1 MASTTVSANDF
12 NTSLKQLVKTGV
24 WKNHYE
30 AAQGENDLYY
40 YEVDKYLAAAKYLRS
55 RYSASYMNNI
65 LNEHVDDTAEEFD
78 EFCNK
83 AFVNSKSTDLTE
95 DKYGNI
101 TSKTKESFVT
111 MHNYVEHNNYYRCLF
126 GLPNDEATVDDFIY
140 PDGYYN
146 TQRDVMQNC
155 KFAYDVTKAEIILNG
170 DPDPFSNAEN
180 FNPNTHMADY
190 EITRAM
196 FSSDD
201 EFNAAIEEMKGMH
214 IYVKKTNSLF
224 IIKRADLLSKNSY
237 DNYDSWGNRIPDG
250 VEEVKP
256 ILIPLHQWPYR
267 QRTLYVASDDFTAVQ
282 EAHKGDKN
290 FYYLKYMG
298 RKKIHPYIGR
308 LAERFELLYLANSDP
323 AVLADTFRDCYEACR
338 QYAIRVF
345 YTDAYRNTQG
355 NYYEGFIGLSIL
367 FMAINQM
374 YFKYLDV
381 DIDRNFFDLESLK
394 VIYEAYGVPFYN
406 SIPIQYHKKV
416 VKKINKLICYKGCE
430 QVFTDL
436 CEIFNYDIL
445 GIYQYYLVKERK
457 YNDNNIPIT
466 AYTPKLDTGGHIVY
480 DEYGSPVMIEDYSK
494 MYDFYFLKCNINE
507 DPFPQLMDDN
517 NKKKYEVVAVPDKY
531 WFDDDNN
538 TIEKVTQEEYNYI
551 ETKYIGVQVMFSIT
565 ELLYESAYFMRM
577 LLDNKDITSRIGIN
591 YARQNIDV
599 NLFDFIIYI
608 FAMICKKNGYEGSI
622 PSTPSSIARIY
633 GWNFKGLFEKLKE
646 TSLQGLCIEK
656 DFNNTDNL
664 DEINPMTRKLIIEE
678 LCKTGYG
685 IRAESK
691 GIVTAVTST
700 GLHVQYDAID
710 ENTPARDVEYEFTH
724 FDVKFETDLVSGI
737 RFNEGDLLLYSN
749 QTNLIW
755 HGKVIQPSELSSWMS
770 VNKWLQST
778 KEGKEL
784 YTKLLD
790 LLQKTDFAEIT
801 QFSEMEEAYHAML
814 DIIHLIDDR
823 ILASKDRNEFNAYSH
838 LKKIIT
844 TTELIDSVYDLGDG
858 TTASTYEELLRSR
871 NVDLYVLLQDMTETE
886 LITELDYALVQL
898 RKICDDLK
906 YIEFIDSLD
915 MEIITEYLYRLLRF
929 FKSAKVD
936 LMDFNVIFKID
947 SRTENLLKLLDEI
960 HGEVHKVYIDEDLA
974 YLFMSD
980 QIYHAS
986 ALVKWIDKQMD
997 FHFMDYIRQKGAK
1010 VYIND
1015 GMHSSDS
1022 YGQVLVYNEAEWEK
1036 ISKNN
1041 PATSRWLQYYMQEQV
1056 GPMHQLNA
1064 THHTT
1069 GDILYFYIP
1078 NYWLDYDSTKMDQYK
1093 KDLPPYENED
1103 ETSYFIRMRQKIDS
1117 NKEYL
1122 NQFSNFCKNQYNDFF
1137 IYEMSYYP
1145 IDVLIGAMQNN
1156 TAAYPYVYTPKYLTE
1171 LHNILIQNINTEYNP
1186 YLTLHIEQDGLEILK
1201 YHIDPGVNYLSPEIM
1216 IPGKSHLKFW
1226 IENNRPEDQMDSV
1239 VRFMRC
1245 MNSTFRTEIAS
1256 HTVKTDLRDKSLS
1269 LMWDTDDIYDQKVF
1283 SEGFHDVINKNGIKD
1298 VLIKK
1303 SENIADE

>member
-12 NTSLKQLVKTGV
+12 NASLKELVRTGV

-55 RYSASYMNNI
+55 RYSASYINNI
-65 LNEHVDDTAEEFD
+65 LNEHVDDSAEEFD
-78 EFCNK
+78 TFCNNAFINAK
-83 AFVNSKSTDLTE
+83 AKDLKE
-95 DKYGNI
+95 DKNGNV
-101 TSKTKESFVT
+101 TSKTKDSFVT

-126 GLPNDEATVDDFIY
+126 GLPNDEATIDDYIY

-155 KFAYDVTKAEIILNG
+155 KFSFDVTKAEIILSG
-170 DPDPFSNAEN
+170 DPSPFDDPTD
-180 FNPNTHMADY
+180 FNPNTHMEDY
-190 EITRAM
+190 NISRAM
-196 FSSDD
+196 FSSDED
-201 EFNAAIEEMKGMH
+201 FNKALKEMVDVH

-224 IIKRADLLSKNSY
+224 LIKRADLLNVY
-237 DNYDSWGNRIPDG
+237 NNDNYDTWENRVPDG

-256 ILIPLHQWPYR
+256 SLIPLHLWPYR
-267 QRTLYVASDDFTAVQ
+267 QRTLYVSTDDFAKIQ
-282 EAHKGDKN
+282 EAHKGDRN
-290 FYYLKYMG
+290 FYYLEYMG
-298 RKKIHPYIGR
+298 RKKIHPYIAR
-308 LAERFELLYLANSDP
+308 LAERFDLLYLAASDP
-323 AVLADTFRDCYEACR
+323 PVLADTFRDCYEACR

-355 NYYEGFIGLSIL
+355 NYYEGFIGMSIL

-406 SIPIQYHKKV
+406 KIPIQYHKKV

-457 YNDNNIPIT
+457 YDDNDIPIT
-466 AYTPKLDTGGHIVY
+466 AYTPKLDAGGHIVY

-517 NKKKYEVVAVPDKY
+517 NKKQYEIVAIPDKY
-531 WFDDDNN
+531 WFDDDDD
-538 TIEKVTQEEYNYI
+538 TIERVTQEEYNYI

-577 LLDNKDITSRIGIN
+577 LMDNKKATSRIGIN

-622 PSTPSSIARIY
+622 PSTPSAIARIY

-656 DFNNTDNL
+656 DFDNSNNL
-664 DEINPMTRKLIIEE
+664 DEINSMTKKLIIDE

-685 IRAESK
+685 IKAEGN
-691 GIVTAVTST
+691 GIVTAITPT

-710 ENTPARDVEYEFTH
+710 ENTPARDAEYEFAH
-724 FDVKFETDLVSGI
+724 FDVKFQTDLITGI
-737 RFNEGDLLLYSN
+737 RFKEGDLLLYSN

-755 HGKVIQPSELSSWMS
+755 HGKVIQPSEVSSWMT

-778 KEGKEL
+778 EEGKEL
-784 YTKLLD
+784 YTKLID
-790 LLQKTDFAEIT
+790 LLQKTDFANIT
-801 QFSEMEEAYHAML
+801 QFSEMESAYHAML
-814 DIIHLIDDR
+814 DVMHLIDDR

-838 LKKIIT
+838 LKRIIS
-844 TTELIDSVYDLGDG
+844 TTELIDSVYDSGNG
-858 TTASTYEELLRSR
+858 KAASTYEELLKSR
-871 NVDLYVLLQDMTETE
+871 NVDLYVLLKDMTETE

-915 MEIITEYLYRLLRF
+915 MEIITEYLYKFLRF

-947 SRTENLLKLLDEI
+947 SRTENLLKLLDDMA
-960 HGEVHKVYIDEDLA
+960 GESHKVYIDEDLA
-974 YLFMSD
+974 YILMSD
-980 QIYHAS
+980 QIYSAS
-986 ALVKWIDKQMD
+986 TLVKWVDRQIDI
-997 FHFMDYIRQKGAK
+997 HFDDYLRQKSCK
-1010 VYIND
+1010 VYVND
-1015 GMHSSDS
+1015 GMHSRES
-1022 YGQVLVYNEAEWEK
+1022 YGQVLVYNEAEWAK

-1041 PATSRWLQYYMQEQV
+1041 PSTTRWLPYYVQEQV
-1056 GPMHQLNA
+1056 GSMHQLNA
-1064 THHTT
+1064 THHTS
-1069 GDILYFYIP
+1069 GDILYFWVP
-1078 NYWLDYDSTKMDQYK
+1078 NYWLEYDPSKMDQYK
-1093 KDLPPYENED
+1093 KDLPPFEYED
-1103 ETSYFIRMRQKIDS
+1103 ESAYFVRMRQKIDS
-1117 NKEYL
+1117 NYQYL
-1122 NQFSNFCKNQYNDFF
+1122 QEFSNFCKNAYDDFS

-1145 IDVLIGAMQNN
+1145 TDVIVKSAENN
-1156 TAAYPYVYTPKYLTE
+1156 TASKPYVYTPRYLTE
-1171 LHNILIQNINTEYNP
+1171 LHNILIQNANPVSNP
-1186 YLTLHIEQDGLEILK
+1186 YLTLHIEQDGIEILK
-1201 YHIDPGVNYLSPEIM
+1201 YTIKSGTNYFSPEMM
-1216 IPGKSHLKFW
+1216 IPGKSNLRFW
-1226 IENNRPEDQMDSV
+1226 IENNRNEDKFDMV
-1239 VRFMRC
+1239 IRFMRC
-1245 MNSTFRTEIAS
+1245 MNSTFRTEITS
-1256 HTVKTDLRDKSLS
+1256 HTVKTDIRDTGLS
-1269 LMWDTDDIYDQKVF
+1269 LMWDTDDIYAQKHF
-1283 SEGFHDVINKNGIKD
+1283 SSGFHDVINKNGIKD

-1303 SENIADE
+1303 SENIIE